1 MAKTRKSRRARTQYP
16 PPAVSHRKWLVKEL
30 RADPELAAEYLNAA
44 AQDEDPR
51 VCLIALR
58 TVAEAHGMVKVAK
71 AAGMPRDRLQRAL
84 STGVNLRLSTFLAI
98 LKVAGL
104 KLTIQPLE
112 PRTRSSR

>member
-1 MAKTRKSRRARTQYP
+1 MAKPGKSRRARTHRP
-16 PPAVSHRKWLVKEL
+16 PPAVSHREWLVKEL
-30 RADPELAAEYLNAA
+30 RADPELAAEYVNAA

-71 AAGMPRDRLQRAL
+71 AAGMPRERLQRVL
-84 STGVNLRLSTFLAI
+84 SSGINLRLSTFLAI
-98 LKVAGL
+98 LNVAGL
-104 KLTIQPLE
+104 KLTVQPLE